1 MVFLQF
7 ISDKKYKLHLT
18 FYFVIM
24 NKHIAALLFFL
35 LLNTCSYAQPAPAGQ
50 YFTSF
55 DSTKIYYEV
64 KGDGYPVI
72 LIHGFSGTGQGW
84 KSCAV
89 YGDLLKAG
97 YKVILID
104 QRGNGRSDKPHTD
117 AAYANDAEAK
127 DIMGLISSFSI
138 KSYNAVGYSR
148 GSIITSRLLVLDKRL
163 RKAVIGGM
171 GDAYTNPDWPRRI
184 HAYHA
189 LMGDTT
195 LHDVDDMV
203 KYIRSQHFDE
213 QALALQQKYQPST
226 SVREL
231 AATRIPVL
239 IIRGTEDKENGSE
252 TGLNNFIPHSN
263 LVYVPGNHNTAITTV
278 EFSRSVLKFFGE

>member
-1 MVFLQF
+1 M
-7 ISDKKYKLHLT
+7 KKCLT
-18 FYFVIM
+18 A
-24 NKHIAALLFFL
+24 IATLSFLLF
-35 LLNTCSYAQPAPAGQ
+35 LNARLFAQPAPEGN
-50 YFTSF
+50 YYTSF

-84 KSCAV
+84 KNCTV
-89 YGDLLKAG
+89 YNDLLNAG

-117 AAYANDAEAK
+117 AGYSNDAEAK
-127 DIMGLISSFSI
+127 DIMGLATYL
-138 KSYNAVGYSR
+138 KLKNYDAVGYSR
-148 GSIITSRLLVLDKRL
+148 GSIIASRLLVLDKRL
-163 RKAVIGGM
+163 HKAVMGGM

-184 HAYHA
+184 HAYKA

-213 QALALQQKYQPST
+213 LALAYQQKWQPST
-226 SVREL
+226 SKKEL
-231 AATRIPVL
+231 AAVRRPVL
-239 IIRGTEDKENGSE
+239 IIRGSDDKENGSE
-252 TGLNNFIPHSN
+252 IGLNKLIPHSDLN
-263 LVYVPGNHNTAITTV
+263 YVPGNHNTAIRNT
-278 EFSRSVLKFFGE
+278 EFSESVTNFLKN

>member
-1 MVFLQF
+1 MSF
-7 ISDKKYKLHLT
+7 
-18 FYFVIM
+18 
-24 NKHIAALLFFL
+24 LLFLCTHLF
-35 LLNTCSYAQPAPAGQ
+35 AQTAPEGN
-50 YFTSF
+50 YYTSF

-64 KGDGYPVI
+64 KGNGYPVI

-84 KSCAV
+84 KDCAV
-89 YGDLLKAG
+89 YNDLLTAG

-117 AAYANDAEAK
+117 AAYSNDAEAK
-127 DIMGLISSFSI
+127 DIMGLITYL
-138 KSYNAVGYSR
+138 KLKNYDAVGYSR

-163 RKAVIGGM
+163 HKAVMGGM

-184 HAYHA
+184 HAYKA

-213 QALALQQKYQPST
+213 LALAYQQKWQPST
-226 SVREL
+226 SKKEL
-231 AATRIPVL
+231 AAVRKPVL
-239 IIRGTEDKENGSE
+239 IIRGSDDKENGSE
-252 TGLNNFIPHSN
+252 IVLNKLIPRSGLN
-263 LVYVPGNHNTAITTV
+263 YVPGNHNTAIRNT
-278 EFSRSVLKFFGE
+278 EFSESVTNFLKD